1 MTQEGER
8 RSPARLDRLN
18 DQVTRPGGA
27 RPASFGS
34 AATSGGPTRVLLA
47 LFVVALALRPQ
58 ILAIGPLLPAIRGD
72 LGISHGV
79 AGLLG
84 TIPVLCMGI
93 FAPLGAVLAA
103 STGTRLAA
111 AICVLTIAGSGLLRA
126 ALPGTPALLITT
138 VGIGIGMGVIGP
150 ILPAVVRRRAPGH
163 PAAGTGAY
171 VAGLIVGGTVAAGV
185 AVQLVASFGSWRE
198 SLAIISAAALVS
210 LAGWWLLLPRDPAE
224 RRAVPT
230 WPSLPWRQR
239 LGWHLGL
246 AFAFQSMLFYGS
258 ISWIAAVYVERGWTA
273 AEAATL
279 VAILNGSGI
288 VTGLSIPLWADRFGT
303 RRRQLA
309 ASAVL
314 AIAGILAVTLGGT
327 ATPGSGAALGAATA
341 LGVGMGAFFPLV
353 LTLPVDVGGS
363 AADVASLSALMLLV
377 GYALSSISPVLLGIV
392 RDVTGNFQA
401 SLWVLVVIAGA
412 MLPLSLTLSERRL
425 RWAGVQ

>member
-1 MTQEGER
+1 
-8 RSPARLDRLN
+8 
-18 DQVTRPGGA
+18 VTRPVR
-27 RPASFGS
+27 RPDDSASP
-34 AATSGGPTRVLLA
+34 GGPTRVFLA

-58 ILAIGPLLPAIRGD
+58 VLAIGPLLPAIRDD
-72 LGISHGV
+72 LGISHGI

-111 AICVLTIAGSGLLRA
+111 AICVLIIAGSGLLRA
-126 ALPGTPALLITT
+126 AIPGVPALLITT

-150 ILPAVVRRRAPGH
+150 ILPAVVRRRTPRH

-185 AVQLVASFGSWRE
+185 AVQLVARFGSWRE

-210 LAGWWLLLPRDPAE
+210 IAGWWLLLPRDPAE

-230 WPSLPWRQR
+230 WPALPWRR
-239 LGWHLGL
+239 GLGWHLGL
-246 AFAFQSMLFYGS
+246 AFALQSMLFYGS
-258 ISWIAAVYVERGWTA
+258 VSWVAAIYVERGWTA
-273 AEAATL
+273 AQAAAL

-303 RRRQLA
+303 RRQQLA
-309 ASAVL
+309 ASAVV
-314 AIAGILAVTLGGT
+314 AIAGILAITLGG
-327 ATPGSGAALGAATA
+327 AAAPGSMAALGAAAA
-341 LGVGMGAFFPLV
+341 LGTGMGAFFPLV

-363 AADVASLSALMLLV
+363 PADVASLSALMLLV
-377 GYALSSISPVLLGIV
+377 GYVIASISPVLLGVI
-392 RDVTGNFQA
+392 RDATGNFQA
-401 SLWVLVVIAGA
+401 SLWLLVLIAAA
-412 MLPLSLTLSERRL
+412 MLPVSLSLGERRL
-425 RWAGVQ
+425 RRATTQ